1 MYIGIDVHKHESS
14 VAVLPEDP
22 TEIDPIEERTVP
34 NEQLEDIAEEY
45 AGSEA
50 VLEATSNYFTIYD
63 RLSQQLDVTLA
74 NPLELNWITQAAQKT
89 DEIDA
94 TKLASL
100 LKVDMV
106 PESYVPSKEIRRWRE
121 LTRSRQRLV
130 EDRTKWKNEIHSLL
144 DHHGI
149 VYEDNDLFTEAGR
162 EFLADLELDAP
173 GELLLEQYLSLVDEL
188 KEKQQTVDKEIARAA
203 SDIEEVQ
210 LLVTIPG
217 VGPYRALVMYAE
229 IGDVERFDRADAL
242 VSYAGLDPTVHE
254 SADSRSEGSI
264 SKQGN
269 SHLRKVVVNAAQ
281 TAVHTSKDPYL
292 SEYYNRLRHDKQKPA
307 LVARVATGRKLLV
320 SAYHMLVRAEEY
332 DPPR

>member
-1 MYIGIDVHKHESS
+1 MYLGIDVHKHNST

-22 TEIDPIEERTVP
+22 TDNEPIEERSVP
-34 NEQLEDIAEEY
+34 NEQLEEIAVEY
-45 AGSEA
+45 AGSKA

-74 NPLELNWITQAAQKT
+74 NPLELDWITEDSQKT

-149 VYEDNDLFTEAGR
+149 VYDGADLFSESGR
-162 EFLADLELDAP
+162 EFLRSLELEPP
-173 GELLLEQYLSLVDEL
+173 GELLIEQYLSLVDDL
-188 KEKQQTVDKEIARAA
+188 TEKQEAIDTKIAAAA
-203 SDIEEVQ
+203 SDVAEVQ

-217 VGPYRALVMYAE
+217 VGPYRALVMHAE
-229 IGDVERFDRADAL
+229 LGDVDRFDTKSAV

-281 TAVHTSKDPYL
+281 TAVHTSKDRYL
-292 SEYYNRLRHDKQKPA
+292 TNYYNRLRYAKDKPA
-307 LVARVATGRKLLV
+307 LVARVATGRKLLI
-320 SAYHMLVRAEEY
+320 SAYFMLKRGEQY
-332 DPPR
+332 DPPG